1 MNYSKVPHCNESTHN
16 AANSIEAWPH
26 HRLLDL
32 ITRGQ
37 YLIATVAHACNSLQ
51 LLISLH
57 RLIAL
62 LNWRSFPPSP
72 SPPLMRLTV
81 VNHHRRLYSR
91 TNNHRHF
98 DTRHCGYTRTSRCRR
113 DHAAFIWK
121 IRWHFMLQNYQARF
135 PMVLYNVINM
145 PFILDCG
152 MTLRRSIV
160 KNQARKVRIRRQVSG
175 AFVRRFRNAGPVY
188 YCYDLSLL
196 NYILYRE

>member
-1 MNYSKVPHCNESTHN
+1 
-16 AANSIEAWPH
+16 
-26 HRLLDL
+26 
-32 ITRGQ
+32 
-37 YLIATVAHACNSLQ
+37 
-51 LLISLH
+51 
-57 RLIAL
+57 
-62 LNWRSFPPSP
+62 
-72 SPPLMRLTV
+72 
-81 VNHHRRLYSR
+81 
-91 TNNHRHF
+91 
-98 DTRHCGYTRTSRCRR
+98 
-113 DHAAFIWK
+113 
-121 IRWHFMLQNYQARF
+121 MLQNYQARF